1 MQIVFRILPL
11 LMMWGL
17 LSCGRQDPGGH
28 FSGEIKDW
36 IHEVFDGTLMSN
48 GEEGRI
54 RLILRQTPDG
64 MLANMTF
71 EHPKLKTVS
80 RDGKWDVG
88 DGERKV
94 YFDDDREPSEY
105 FLIKRGIRFAFQ
117 TKAGLSNDDG
127 SPVLLMRNQGLS
139 RKASYPINLAFERE
153 NQVMV
158 TGGATDLTMQG
169 EWMWSGSSIVVTAK
183 LPADPMASGR
193 DQDLETYKYFL
204 KWDQQNGDTLLL
216 EKMVVMRPF
225 RKQDGA
231 KRQSWMSSLT
241 FKEKPKL
248 RSKVSL

>member
-1 MQIVFRILPL
+1 
-11 LMMWGL
+11 
-17 LSCGRQDPGGH
+17 
-28 FSGEIKDW
+28 
-36 IHEVFDGTLMSN
+36 
-48 GEEGRI
+48 
-54 RLILRQTPDG
+54 
-64 MLANMTF
+64 MTF
-71 EHPKLKTVS
+71 EHPKHKTVS

-183 LPADPMASGR
+183 LPADPTASGR

-204 KWDQQNGDTLLL
+204 EWDQQNGDTLLL

>member
-36 IHEVFDGTLMSN
+36 IHEVFDGTLMSD

-64 MLANMTF
+64 MRANMTF

-204 KWDQQNGDTLLL
+204 EWDQQNGDTLLL

-241 FKEKPKL
+241 FEEKPKL

>member
-139 RKASYPINLAFERE
+139 RKASYPINLAFEKE

-204 KWDQQNGDTLLL
+204 EWDQQNGDTLLL

>member
-88 DGERKV
+88 
-94 YFDDDREPSEY
+94 
-105 FLIKRGIRFAFQ
+105 
-117 TKAGLSNDDG
+117 
-127 SPVLLMRNQGLS
+127 M
-139 RKASYPINLAFERE
+139 ERE
-153 NQVMV
+153 RFI
-158 TGGATDLTMQG
+158 LTMIG
-169 EWMWSGSSIVVTAK
+169 NPLNI
-183 LPADPMASGR
+183 
-193 DQDLETYKYFL
+193 F
-204 KWDQQNGDTLLL
+204 
-216 EKMVVMRPF
+216 
-225 RKQDGA
+225 
-231 KRQSWMSSLT
+231 
-241 FKEKPKL
+241 
-248 RSKVSL
+248 

>member
-36 IHEVFDGTLMSN
+36 IHEVFDGTLMSD

-127 SPVLLMRNQGLS
+127 SPVLLMRNQGRS

-204 KWDQQNGDTLLL
+204 EWDQQNGDTLLL

>member
-1 MQIVFRILPL
+1 MALG
-11 LMMWGL
+11 M
-17 LSCGRQDPGGH
+17 LSCGRQDPTGH

-36 IHEVFDGTLMSN
+36 IHEVFDGTLISK

-204 KWDQQNGDTLLL
+204 EWDQQNGDTLLL

>member
-36 IHEVFDGTLMSN
+36 IHEVFDGTLMSD

-169 EWMWSGSSIVVTAK
+169 EWMWSGPSIVVTAK

-204 KWDQQNGDTLLL
+204 EWDQQNGDTLLL

>member
-94 YFDDDREPSEY
+94 YFDDDREPSDY

-204 KWDQQNGDTLLL
+204 EWDQQNGDTLLL

-231 KRQSWMSSLT
+231 KRQRWMSSLT
-241 FKEKPKL
+241 IKEKPKL
-248 RSKVSL
+248 SSKVSH

>member
-36 IHEVFDGTLMSN
+36 IHEVFDGTLMSD

-183 LPADPMASGR
+183 LPADPTASGR

-204 KWDQQNGDTLLL
+204 EWDQQNGDTLLL

>member
-204 KWDQQNGDTLLL
+204 EWDQQNGDTLLL

>member
-36 IHEVFDGTLMSN
+36 IHEVFDGTLMSD

-204 KWDQQNGDTLLL
+204 EWDQQNGDTLLL